1 MNVFEATPSQKSLE
15 KIFLGETR
23 SLFLRGTVGSGLNY
37 RLASSFESLEKT
49 IVLVCENREK
59 AAYHLN
65 DLEQLLGTDN
75 VLFFPS
81 SYRKP
86 YQTETTDNANVLLRS
101 EVLNKLS
108 NSKKARV
115 IVTYPQA
122 LFEKVISQ
130 STLRKNTVEI
140 VKGSQ
145 WSLTHLNE
153 VLFDYQ
159 FERVDFVSQPGEF
172 SVRGGIIDVFSF
184 ANQHPY
190 RIEFFDEE
198 VESLR
203 SFDVAT
209 QLSIESLN
217 KIKLLPNT
225 SESFKRANRK
235 SLVEVIQTNGVVVL
249 QNLDSIANR
258 LGNYFEEAEKSFVAL
273 TGEAQHLTPEKLF
286 LSKAAFLRQ
295 LDAGSWINL
304 TPSEEKK
311 AKEELFVKQS
321 PQPAFNRKF
330 DRLID
335 YLNENHTKGYHNI
348 ICCSSAQQ
356 AERLNAIFEETEKTV
371 HYKTAVLPLFEG
383 FEDIEAKLAIFT
395 DHQIFER
402 YHKYQLKSGYTKKQ
416 AISLKELTHLEVG
429 DYVTHIDHGIGRFGG
444 LQKIDVEGNQQEAIK
459 LIYADRDILY
469 LSIHSLHKISKFN
482 GKDGKVPKVYKLGS
496 NAWKAL
502 KQKTKKRVKEIAF
515 NLIELYAKR
524 RQKIG
529 TACFP
534 DSAMQLELEA
544 SFLFEDTPDQSTAT
558 AAVKEDMESER
569 PMDRL
574 VCGDVGFGKTEV
586 AIRAAFKAV
595 DNGRQVAVLVPTTI
609 LAFQHFK
616 NFSKRLENFPVRVD
630 YLNRFRTV
638 KEKRSV
644 VEDLKAGKIDILIG
658 THQLVGKGVE
668 FKNLGLLVVDEEQKF
683 GVSVKEKLRALK
695 TNVDVLTLTATPIPR
710 TLQFSLM
717 AARDLSV
724 IATPPPNRYPIQSE
738 VIRFNEG
745 LIRDGI
751 LYEMQRG
758 GQVFFIHNRVENIQ
772 EVAGMLQRLVP
783 DARIRIGHG
792 QMDGKKLEKN
802 LLEFMD
808 GKYDILIATTII
820 ENGLDVPNA
829 NTIFINNAQNFGLS
843 DLHQMRGRVGRS
855 NKKAFC
861 YFITPPLSAMSSDAQ
876 KRIQAIEQYAELGSG
891 IKIAMKDLEIRG
903 AGDLLGGEQS
913 GFIND
918 IGFETYQKILK
929 EAIDE
934 LKENEFKHLYDP
946 AAETTK
952 DFVKEIQID
961 TDLAVLLPDE
971 YVNSVSE
978 RLTLYNRLAELKNEA
993 ELQEFEKNLED
1004 RFGPLPAQADDLLNS
1019 VRLKWKAQSIGL
1031 ERLILKNGGLS
1042 GYFIADQNSLFYQSE
1057 TFNKVLQWVQESNG
1071 KVRLKEK
1078 ESRQGLRL
1086 RLAIDAIDSIPKAL
1100 EVLPPS

>member
-1 MNVFEATPSQKSLE
+1 MQKASSLHL
-15 KIFLGETR
+15 KG
-23 SLFLRGTVGSGLNY
+23 SVGSGLNF
-37 RLASSFESLEKT
+37 RLAHSFKKYQKT
-49 IVLVCENREK
+49 IVLVCEDREK

-65 DLEQLLGTDN
+65 DLEQLLGQED
-75 VLFFPS
+75 VLYFPS

-101 EVLNKLS
+101 EVLSKLS

-122 LFEKVISQ
+122 LFEKVVSQ
-130 STLRKNTVEI
+130 STLRKNTLEI
-140 VKGSQ
+140 ISGSKL
-145 WSLTHLNE
+145 SLDFINE

-190 RIEFFDEE
+190 RIEFFDEQ

-209 QLSIESLN
+209 QLSIAPLE

-225 SESFKRANRK
+225 TEGFKRATRK
-235 SLVEVIQTNGVVVL
+235 SLIEIITPKGVL
-249 QNLDSIANR
+249 ITQNLDGLSGR
-258 LGNYFEEAEKSFVAL
+258 LDQFFAEAKKSYAAL
-273 TGEAQHLTPEKLF
+273 SRETSHLDPQALF
-286 LSKAAFLRQ
+286 LSKKELLAH
-295 LDAGSWINL
+295 LDDLSWVSLQASSDKRTNYQSFI
-304 TPSEEKK
+304 
-311 AKEELFVKQS
+311 KQS

-335 YLNENHTKGYHNI
+335 YLNKNHDKGYQNFL
-348 ICCSSAQQ
+348 CCASAEQ
-356 AERLNAIFEETEKTV
+356 AERLNAIFEEMEETV
-371 HYKTAVLPLFEG
+371 HYKTIVQPLYEG
-383 FEDIEAKLAIFT
+383 FEDLEAKVAFFT

-402 YHKYQLKSGYTKKQ
+402 YHKYQLKSSFTKKQ
-416 AISLKELTHLEVG
+416 ALTLKELTHLEVG
-429 DYVTHIDHGIGRFGG
+429 DYVTHIDHGIGTFGG

-482 GKDGKVPKVYKLGS
+482 GKDGKIPRVYKLGS
-496 NAWKAL
+496 AAWKTL

-529 TACFP
+529 TACTP
-534 DSAMQLELEA
+534 DSYLQLELEA
-544 SFLFEDTPDQSTAT
+544 SFIFEDTPDQSLAT

-574 VCGDVGFGKTEV
+574 VCGDVGFGKTEI

-616 NFSKRLENFPVRVD
+616 NFSKRLEDFPIRVD
-630 YLNRFRTV
+630 YLNRFRST
-638 KEKRSV
+638 KEKRLV
-644 VEDLKAGKIDILIG
+644 LEDLNAGKIDILIG
-658 THQLVGKGVE
+658 THQLVSKGVE

-683 GVSVKEKLRALK
+683 GVSVKEKLREIK

-724 IATPPPNRYPIQSE
+724 IATPPPNRYPIESE
-738 VIRFNEG
+738 VVRFSESM
-745 LIRDGI
+745 IRDGV

-758 GQVFFIHNRVENIQ
+758 GQVYFIHNRVENIQ
-772 EVAGMLQRLVP
+772 EVSGMLQRLIP

-792 QMDGKKLEKN
+792 QMDGKGLEKN
-802 LLEFMD
+802 LLDFMD
-808 GKYDILIATTII
+808 GKYDILIATTIV

-861 YFITPPLSAMSSDAQ
+861 YFITPPLSAMSSDAK

-929 EAIDE
+929 EAIEE
-934 LKENEFKHLYDP
+934 LKENEFKDLYSKTEVAD
-946 AAETTK
+946 K
-952 DFVKEIQID
+952 SYVKEIQID
-961 TDLAVLLPDE
+961 TDLVVLLPDD

-978 RLTLYNRLAELKNEA
+978 RLNLYNRLADLNNEEELCQFRKD
-993 ELQEFEKNLED
+993 LED
-1004 RFGPLPAQADDLLNS
+1004 RFGPLPAAAEDLLNS
-1019 VRLKWKAQSIGL
+1019 VRLKWKGIQLGL
-1031 ERLILKNGGLS
+1031 ERLILKKGQLS
-1042 GYFIADQNSLFYQSE
+1042 AYFIADQKSAFFQTE
-1057 TFNKVLQWVQESNG
+1057 IFNQLLQWVQKSEG
-1071 KVRLKEK
+1071 EVLLKEK
-1078 ESRQGLRL
+1078 ETRQGLRL
-1086 RLAIDAIDSIPKAL
+1086 RLAIKNVNSISSAL
-1100 EVLPPS
+1100 SRLPNL